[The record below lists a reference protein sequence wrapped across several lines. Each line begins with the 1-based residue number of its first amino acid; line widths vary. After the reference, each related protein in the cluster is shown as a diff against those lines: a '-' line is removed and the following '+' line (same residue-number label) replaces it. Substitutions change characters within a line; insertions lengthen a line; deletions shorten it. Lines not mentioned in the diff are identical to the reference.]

1 MDYNPKVY
9 ASQNYEVEID
19 YHALSYI
26 CDNISDVQMGKL
38 YNPHT
43 NRTIDIKSEP
53 SLLYNFRNDYKRI
66 KGTKWAKRI
75 DTYTQSKKN
84 PRRMT
89 TTKTSLQGIPRV
101 IRHTITRNNMYD
113 IDIVNCHPMILE
125 GWCIQKGILCDLLKD
140 YNKNRPYYFKQIQEL
155 MGWTK
160 DQTKTFV
167 LKFLNGGGQGDK
179 EVLEKLSI
187 LSWFHPFINQLNTI
201 RDRVCNLYPDLVQLA
216 KKSKEDRDGWN
227 IEGTTLSYL
236 LCNLENQCLQ
246 QLVQYCQ
253 LHGVKISSLIFDG
266 LMVYKNSVKN
276 LDELCQQLQGIL
288 RQATGWDLEVTHKE
302 LNEGIDIPDNYK
314 TKEEE
319 NEEQKMQDKEQK
331 LQEERD
337 HKEFLKQEKKREEEM
352 RAKIKEDKKKLKIE
366 AEQQDK
372 EEEEN
377 EYYKIKE
384 RFEEIHC
391 KIIETSNFI
400 IETESDNNIFKQKDK
415 LVTSY
420 EHMRYGDNKSFI
432 RAWLVDPLI
441 RLYQRCDTIPHGVYC
456 SPDTYNLWTPF
467 TIFEKYEYK
476 EDKVGC
482 DFFVNHIK
490 QILPDESVHHWMLK
504 WMSHLLQYPSKKS
517 GIRTPFLISEQG
529 AGKDSL
535 IQLLRVIMGKC
546 HVLETSKPS
555 EHVWGK
561 FNELM
566 TGNTYLVVLNEL
578 SRSETI
584 GAEEH
589 IKMLQTEGEI
599 NINPKNNSPYTIKS
613 YHRFIGLTNKED
625 PLGTSKGDRRNLF
638 FRCCDD
644 LIGNT
649 EHFEKFYEYLN
660 NKDTIYTF
668 YNWLLQY
675 HPEEVKSFHT
685 LTVKDLPILEYQEEM
700 TELNI
705 DHLEMFV
712 QWLVNETDY
721 LKTEMKDKK
730 YEPTRFSASSLLQA
744 FTQFKEQYGLKY
756 ECNAISL
763 RVKLSRKKID
773 GITKKKTNKCNYTL
787 IEYEKLKE
795 KYLHEEEKEEKKE

>member
-9 ASQNYEVEID
+9 ASQNYEVEVD

-26 CDNISDVQMGKL
+26 VDNISNIQMGRL
-38 YNPHT
+38 YDPHT
-43 NRTIDIKSEP
+43 NRTIDVKSEP
-53 SLLYNFRNDYKRI
+53 SLLYNFANDFKCK
-66 KGTKWAKRI
+66 KGTRI
-75 DTYTQSKKN
+75 GRRVDTYTQSKKN

-101 IRHTITRNNMYD
+101 IRHTITRNNMFD

-140 YNKNRPYYFKQIQEL
+140 YNKNRPHYFKQIQTL
-155 MGWTK
+155 LGWTK
-160 DQTKTFV
+160 DETKTFV
-167 LKFLNGGGQGDK
+167 LKFLNGGGKGDK
-179 EVLEKLSI
+179 EVLEKLSA
-187 LSWFHPFINQLNTI
+187 LPWFHPFINQLDMI
-201 RDRVCNLYPDLVQLA
+201 RNRVCDLYPELREMA

-266 LMVYKNSVKN
+266 LMVYKNSVK
-276 LDELCQQLQGIL
+276 DIDQLCQQLQEIL
-288 RQATGWDLEVTHKE
+288 RKVTGWELEVTHKE
-302 LNEGIDIPDNYK
+302 MNEGIEIPEHYK
-314 TKEEE
+314 TKEE
-319 NEEQKMQDKEQK
+319 NEEDQKIQEKERK
-331 LQEERD
+331 LQEERE
-337 HKEFLKQEKKREEEM
+337 HKEILKQEKKREEEM
-352 RAKIKEDKKKLKIE
+352 RAKMKEDKKKLKIE

-372 EEEEN
+372 EEEEK
-377 EYYKIKE
+377 EYFKIKE
-384 RFEEIHC
+384 QFEENHC

-400 IETESDNNIFKQKDK
+400 IETEMDNNIFKKKDQM
-415 LVTSY
+415 VTSY
-420 EHMRYGDNKSFI
+420 EHMRYGDNKTFI
-432 RAWLVDPLI
+432 RAWFVDPTI
-441 RLYQRCDTIPHGVYC
+441 RRYQRMETIPNGVYC
-456 SPDTYNLWTPF
+456 PPDTYNLWTPF
-467 TIFEKYEYK
+467 TIFEKYDYK
-476 EDKVGC
+476 EDKEGC

-490 QILPDESVHHWMLK
+490 QLLPNESVHDWMFK

-517 GIRTPFLISEQG
+517 GVRTPFLISEQG

-535 IQLLRVIMGKC
+535 IQLLRALMGNC
-546 HVLETSKPS
+546 HILETSKPS
-555 EHVWGK
+555 EQVWGK
-561 FNELM
+561 FNDLM

-578 SRSETI
+578 SRAETI

-638 FRCCDD
+638 FRCCDN
-644 LIGNT
+644 LIGNA
-649 EHFEKFYEYLN
+649 EHFEKFYGYLN

-668 YNWLLQY
+668 YHWLLQY
-675 HPEEVKSFHT
+675 KPDEVKSFHT
-685 LTVKDLPILEYQEEM
+685 LTAKELPILEYQEEM
-700 TELNI
+700 AELNI
-705 DHLEMFV
+705 DHLEMFI
-712 QWLVNETDY
+712 QWLVNESDY
-721 LKTEMKDKK
+721 LKSEMKDGK

-763 RVKLSRKKID
+763 KVKLSRKKIK
-773 GITKKKTNKCNYTL
+773 GIEKHKTNTCNYT
-787 IEYEKLKE
+787 IINYEMLKD
-795 KYLHEEEKEEKKE
+795 KYLHVE